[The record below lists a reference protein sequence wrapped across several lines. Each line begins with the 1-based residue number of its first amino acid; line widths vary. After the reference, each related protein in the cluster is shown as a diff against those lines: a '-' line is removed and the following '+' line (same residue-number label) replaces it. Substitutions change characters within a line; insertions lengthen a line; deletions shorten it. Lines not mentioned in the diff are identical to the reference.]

1 MREGVGCRSHSVRPK
16 IGCKRVLQYG
26 VAKVSRL
33 LKIIGLFCRI
43 QSFLQGSFAK
53 ETYVFGEPPNRS
65 HCIVYCY

>member
-26 VAKVSRL
+26 VAKICRL

-43 QSFLQGSFAK
+43 QSFF
-53 ETYVFGEPPNRS
+53 
-65 HCIVYCY
+65 